1 MIRNGT
7 RLLRKRSLQNRGE
20 RILDCGPGSSLR
32 ALYFADRFPDTQ
44 FVAVEFNRRRLAKSS
59 KRASEMRLPNHK
71 AMTFDDVR
79 KIPFDA
85 GSFDKVAIVLNLH
98 SLSSGDKTRN
108 LREIRRITRRGGT
121 VLAADIDRPKSSSE
135 DVILRITQLLYGS
148 EATKPHM
155 SGTWPKF
162 LSDAGFTGVRRL
174 SEHPVW
180 IGRMTLVRSR
190 KQ

>member
-1 MIRNGT
+1 M
-7 RLLRKRSLQNRGE
+7 E
-20 RILDCGPGSSLR
+20 
-32 ALYFADRFPDTQ
+32 
-44 FVAVEFNRRRLAKSS
+44 
-59 KRASEMRLPNHK
+59 
-71 AMTFDDVR
+71 
-79 KIPFDA
+79 
-85 GSFDKVAIVLNLH
+85 
-98 SLSSGDKTRN
+98 
-108 LREIRRITRRGGT
+108 T